1 MKSLINNFPNQLTQA
16 LIIANNATL
25 TQSKLP
31 LYNVVIAGLGGS
43 GIGATILQ
51 EYLIDKSTL
60 PITVIKG
67 YICPASVSANTLF
80 IACSYSGNTEE
91 TVAVM
96 QQAHSVGAKLVI
108 ISSGGKLIDFANT
121 HTINKIEL
129 PGGMPPRS
137 CLGYSLTQLFK
148 VASFFNVATIN
159 LDAEINATINLLTTQ
174 KQDIITL
181 ANAAAGVLHKRVPV
195 IYTMSNEGVV
205 IRFRQQ
211 LNENSK
217 MLCWHHVIPEMN
229 HNELVGW
236 ADSHDDAVVVMFRNN
251 NDYERN
257 NIRYSICKPVFEKY
271 AHSILELHSQGTT
284 DIQRIFYHIH
294 LGDWISIILSELNEV
309 DAMNIDII
317 NHLKGHLAKN

>member
-1 MKSLINNFPNQLTQA
+1 MKA
-16 LIIANNATL
+16 LITNFTTQLQEAIVIANN
-25 TQSKLP
+25 SKLNTTTLP
-31 LYNVVIAGLGGS
+31 ITNVVIAGLGGS
-43 GIGATILQ
+43 GIGATIIQ
-51 EYLIDKSTL
+51 EYVLDKTTL

-67 YICPASVSANTLF
+67 YVCPASVSASTLF

-91 TVAVM
+91 TLFTTQEARTKN
-96 QQAHSVGAKLVI
+96 AKIVV
-108 ISSGGKLIDFANT
+108 ISSGGTLIDLAIQHNI
-121 HTINKIEL
+121 HM

-137 CLGYSLTQLFK
+137 CLGYSLTQLLH
-148 VASFFNVATIN
+148 VCNFFNVATIN
-159 LDAEINATINLLTTQ
+159 VTTEITNTIALLNAEHDNIV
-174 KQDIITL
+174 TL
-181 ANAAAGVLHKRVPV
+181 AKAAASVLHKRLPV

-211 LNENSK
+211 LNENAK

-236 ADSHDDAVVVMFRNN
+236 ADSHDDVVVVLFRND
-251 NDYERN
+251 NDYQRN

-271 AHSILELHSQGTT
+271 AHSILELQSKGNT
-284 DIQRIFYHIH
+284 DLERIFYHIN

-317 NHLKGHLAKN
+317 NDLKGHLAKN